1 MLIDVKCFRLLN
13 QRCTTSINLKIRN
26 FNDNPYTII
35 PLPVCDELCSTS
47 VYGSDQ
53 ADQSRT
59 SMARLIYHF
68 RGPYSYSVIR
78 SPTQSYRYN
87 VRDRH

>member
-1 MLIDVKCFRLLN
+1 M
-13 QRCTTSINLKIRN
+13 TSINLKIRN

-59 SMARLIYHF
+59 SMARLGRAQLYVLSLF
-68 RGPYSYSVIR
+68 AFEPLGSSK
-78 SPTQSYRYN
+78 
-87 VRDRH
+87 